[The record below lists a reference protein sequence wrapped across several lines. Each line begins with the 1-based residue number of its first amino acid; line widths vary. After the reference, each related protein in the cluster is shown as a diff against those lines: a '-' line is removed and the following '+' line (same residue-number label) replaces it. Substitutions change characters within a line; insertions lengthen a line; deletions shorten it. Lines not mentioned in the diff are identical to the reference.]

1 MTADDGP
8 INSADGPAVDP
19 AVDPGDGP
27 ATDPAD
33 NPAVDH
39 ETSPTDPDPVLARRA
54 QISRVITMGQRLGYA
69 LFAAFAVLV
78 IVAFATHFPSGITS
92 AATVCLIAGCV
103 VLAPAMTFAYAVKAA
118 DREDRTG
125 DWR

>member
-1 MTADDGP
+1 VSTDDP
-8 INSADGPAVDP
+8 SRDP
-19 AVDPGDGP
+19 L
-27 ATDPAD
+27 TDPAGD
-33 NPAVDH
+33 P
-39 ETSPTDPDPVLARRA
+39 PTGEHQDPVLVRRA
-54 QISRVITMGQRLGYA
+54 QFALLVKTGQRVGYA

-78 IVAFATHFPSGITS
+78 IVAFITHFPGAVTA
-92 AATVCLIAGCV
+92 AATICLIAGCV

>member
-1 MTADDGP
+1 VSTEP
-8 INSADGPAVDP
+8 
-19 AVDPGDGP
+19 
-27 ATDPAD
+27 
-33 NPAVDH
+33 
-39 ETSPTDPDPVLARRA
+39 SPPDQDPVLARRA
-54 QISRVITMGQRLGYA
+54 RYSRVITMGQRLGYT

-78 IVAFATHFPSGITS
+78 IVAFATHFPAPITT

-118 DREDRTG
+118 DREDRSG